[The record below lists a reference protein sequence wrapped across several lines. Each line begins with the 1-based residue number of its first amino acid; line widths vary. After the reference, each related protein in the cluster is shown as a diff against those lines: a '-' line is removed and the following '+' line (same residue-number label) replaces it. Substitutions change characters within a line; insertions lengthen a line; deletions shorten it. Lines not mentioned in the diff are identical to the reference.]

1 MDFTA
6 LYESHRDR
14 IYQLALRLL
23 RDPDM
28 ASDATQ
34 ESFRKAF
41 EARGAFRR
49 EARPSSWLF
58 RIAYNT
64 CVDVLRTQRGAPRPF
79 EETESGTSEPQ
90 GGDLESSV
98 ESREACRR
106 VRAALETLEE
116 DDRRLLCLQM
126 DEGMGY
132 AELASVLG
140 CSATAV
146 RMRVSRARRRLKE
159 ILYPEKEV
167 RS

>member
-14 IYQLALRLL
+14 VYQLALRMLG
-23 RDPDM
+23 DPDM

-34 ESFRKAF
+34 EAFHKAF
-41 EARGAFRR
+41 KARGAFRR
-49 EARPSSWLF
+49 EAQPSSWLF

-64 CVDVLRTQRGAPRPF
+64 CVDALRRAKHARPF
-79 EETESGTSEPQ
+79 EETDPGTSEPQ
-90 GGDLESSV
+90 GGDLESGV
-98 ESREACRR
+98 ESRQARRR

-132 AELASVLG
+132 AELSSVLG
-140 CSATAV
+140 CPVTAV

-159 ILYPEKEV
+159 ILYPIKE
-167 RS
+167 SP

>member
-14 IYQLALRLL
+14 VYQLALRLL

-28 ASDATQ
+28 ANDATQ

-41 EARGAFRR
+41 EARETFRR

-64 CVDVLRTQRGAPRPF
+64 CVDALRRAEHARPF
-79 EETESGTSEPQ
+79 KETDSGTSEPQ
-90 GGDLESSV
+90 GKDLESSV

-132 AELASVLG
+132 AELSSVLG
-140 CSATAV
+140 CPVTAV
-146 RMRVSRARRRLKE
+146 RMRVSRARRRLKD
-159 ILYPEKEV
+159 ILYPEEKEV
-167 RS
+167 RP